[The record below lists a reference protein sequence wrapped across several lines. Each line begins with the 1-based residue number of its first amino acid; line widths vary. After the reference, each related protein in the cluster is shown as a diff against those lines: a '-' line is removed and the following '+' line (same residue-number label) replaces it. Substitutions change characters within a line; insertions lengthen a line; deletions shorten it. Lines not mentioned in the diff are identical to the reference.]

1 MGKNIEVRDYIKEN
15 LNNVA
20 VVIFTTVMAGFLMN
34 LFILLNSILLTNNIV
49 VLVLNELSILLS
61 LAIIP
66 YIFFKRYIHTN
77 LKFSENKIKLT
88 FVILISILISL
99 IFIDI
104 ETSIHFMIIAISEEL
119 LFREIYYQYLLEN
132 INLNSS
138 KYKFLFVMLITSL
151 IFATI
156 LHINDNFFINILV
169 RFPLGIVLFL
179 IRDRFK
185 LRSAVIF
192 HWLYNILLTVVI

>member
-1 MGKNIEVRDYIKEN
+1 MEKNIKVGDYIKKN
-15 LNNVA
+15 LDNVA
-20 VVIFTTVMAGFLMN
+20 IVIFTTVMAGFLMN
-34 LFILLNSILLTNNIV
+34 FFILLNSILSTNNIA

-66 YIFFKRYIHTN
+66 YIFFKRYIY
-77 LKFSENKIKLT
+77 LGLRFSENKRELT
-88 FVILISILISL
+88 FVIFISILISL

-104 ETSIHFMIIAISEEL
+104 ETSVHFMIIAISEEL

-132 INLNSS
+132 INIGVN
-138 KYKFLFVMLITSL
+138 KNKFLVVMIIISF

-185 LRSAVIF
+185 LGSAIIF
-192 HWLYNILLTVVI
+192 HWIYNVLVTAVI